1 MKEYELQ
8 MEKVFALGRTMQRYA
23 EPERQ
28 DIRDILKYNMK
39 VLLSLRDELNK
50 KESSEKALKLKN
62 GGHNP

>member
-8 MEKVFALGRTMQRYA
+8 MEKVFALGRTMQRYD

-39 VLLSLRDELNK
+39 ILLSLRDELNK
-50 KESSEKALKLKN
+50 NESSQTISVKTSPKK
-62 GGHNP
+62 